1 MTDVRVRFTVVPRRG
16 GTPTRPRGR
25 VAALAVAVGIAP
37 FGGALAMPHAVGAQT
52 GTPGPQSVAPNSAHT
67 YLVTPTGTGMRNL
80 SAVLAHVA
88 KAGDT
93 IELADGVYRTGN
105 LNVTVPNLTIRAE
118 HMPAA

>member
-16 GTPTRPRGR
+16 GTPSRPRGR
-25 VAALAVAVGIAP
+25 VAALAVAVGTAP
-37 FGGALAMPHAVGAQT
+37 SGGPLAMPHAVGAQ
-52 GTPGPQSVAPNSAHT
+52 PAPAAPQTVAPNSAHT

-80 SAVLAHVA
+80 AAVLAHVA

-105 LNVTVPNLTIRAE
+105 LNVT
-118 HMPAA
+118 